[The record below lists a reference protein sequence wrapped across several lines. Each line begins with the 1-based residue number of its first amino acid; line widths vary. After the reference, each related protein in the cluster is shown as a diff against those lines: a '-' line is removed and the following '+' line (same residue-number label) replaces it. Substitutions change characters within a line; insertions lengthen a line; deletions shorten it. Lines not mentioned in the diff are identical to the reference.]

1 MNTLEIQSI
10 KSHFSN
16 VLNHYNNLKKRFIE
30 SSDELESLNIQLIEL
45 KNKVNSL
52 TMESSIIY
60 FFEVKETL
68 STVEKNIFDLDIE
81 VETPEPPITPE
92 PPVEPEVIVPTVGN
106 VELTIKDKKATVV
119 SKSVSDSQGRITLVT
134 YNLKTSVRNTIEQ
147 RTATNPS
154 TPVNFNSILTAGD
167 YIVEAIF
174 SYTGSQSLEQ
184 ISKSSNKVT
193 IEEDVI
199 LPPPSTD
206 NIATLKLSS
215 SQSWGNGFSANL
227 ELVSH
232 TAQNYGGTWEL
243 SFDSPASSLS
253 QWQIN
258 SSKVGNRIVVTSGTD
273 WSGAANFNLGPNGSF
288 KIDGINGNGAG
299 FDNKIAANATLNG
312 KSISLIINGEVI
324 GEGTT
329 PNPEPNPEPETPKVS
344 FPDKLP
350 ILGATS
356 VEAIYLSGDKTTV
369 LGTVSIPNT
378 NIHAQYAVY
387 VNGFKTT
394 LKPVELTRRSSI
406 LNVNLAV
413 SSLPLLTGTNEV
425 QLVFAGVGTS
435 SITYYTT
442 NILTLIKESTGTS
455 KKSLIG
461 YWSSWGGNAGQTSY
475 IDLEATPSE
484 YDTIVVS
491 FIEHAND
498 YLTPQFNPELSGKV
512 TRAEFAQKVARMKA
526 KGHNVIIAVG
536 GQNGVFHLGSDSDK
550 AIFKNGVIRIIE
562 EFGFNGFD
570 IDLEG
575 QSALNGTKYAVDAIK
590 EIIEYFRAKDP
601 QFVYSMAP
609 EVAYLISDGFGTLYS
624 DLIKATKHLI
634 TTIHPQFYNAPGTG
648 IYPFDGS
655 GTPVMCNDQA
665 KFIPAFA
672 EALMKGHD
680 GPAWGNEYASLFP
693 IGPIPEE
700 MLAIGLP
707 AGVGAAGTGATND
720 MSSFTNAWRELE
732 RKGYTKIKG
741 FMTWSIDWDEYH
753 NWQFK
758 NAIAPLIK

>member
-16 VLNHYNNLKKRFIE
+16 VLNHYNSLKKRFVD
-30 SSDELESLNIQLIEL
+30 SSNELESLNIQLIEL

-81 VETPEPPITPE
+81 IETPEPPIDPE
-92 PPVEPEVIVPTVGN
+92 PPVEPEVVIPTVGS
-106 VELTIKDKKATVV
+106 VELTMDNKKATVV
-119 SKSVSDSQGRITLVT
+119 SKAVSDSQSRMTQVT

-147 RTATNPS
+147 RTSTNVNA
-154 TPVNFNSILTAGD
+154 PVTFNSILTAGD

-184 ISKSSNKVT
+184 ITKLSNLAT
-193 IEEDVI
+193 IKDDVI

-206 NIATLKLSS
+206 KIATLKLTS

-227 ELVSH
+227 ELISH
-232 TAQNYGGTWEL
+232 TDENYAGKWEL
-243 SFDSPASSLS
+243 SFDSPATGLS

-258 SSKVGNRIVVTSGTD
+258 SSKVGNRIVITSGTD
-273 WSGAANFNLGPNGSF
+273 WSGAPNFNLGPNGTF

-299 FDNKIAANATLNG
+299 FDNKVAANATLNG
-312 KSISLIINGEVI
+312 KSITLMINGEVI

-329 PNPEPNPEPETPKVS
+329 PDPEPNPDPETPTVN
-344 FPDKLP
+344 FPDRLP
-350 ILGATS
+350 IFGATN
-356 VEAIYLSGDKTTV
+356 VEAIYLNGDKTSV

-378 NIHAQYAVY
+378 NIHPQYAVY
-387 VNGFKTT
+387 VNGFKTA
-394 LKPVELTRRSSI
+394 LKPVEFTRRSSMV
-406 LNVNLAV
+406 NVNLAI

-435 SITYYTT
+435 VTYYTS
-442 NILTLIKESTGTS
+442 NILTIMKESTGTS

-461 YWSSWGGNAGQTSY
+461 YWSSWDGNSGLTKY

-498 YLTPQFNPELSGKV
+498 YLTPQFNPEADGKV

-536 GQNGVFHLGSDSDK
+536 GQNGVFHLDSESDK
-550 AIFKNGVIRIIE
+550 AVFRNGVIRIIE

-570 IDLEG
+570 VDLEG
-575 QSALNGTKYAVDAIK
+575 QSALNGTKYVVDAIK
-590 EIIEYFRAKDP
+590 EIVEYFRAKDP
-601 QFVYSMAP
+601 KFVYSMAP
-609 EVAYLISDGFGTLYS
+609 EVAYLISEGFGTLYS
-624 DLIKATKHLI
+624 DLIKSTKHLI

-655 GTPVMCNDQA
+655 GKPVMCNDQA

-672 EALMKGHD
+672 EALIKGHD

-707 AGVGAAGTGATND
+707 AGVGAAGTGAINE
-720 MSSFTNAWRELE
+720 MNVFTNAWRELE
-732 RKGYTKIKG
+732 RKGYTNIKG

-758 NAIAPLIK
+758 NAIAPILK